1 MISFKNTITV
11 IDCDYIKKRNS
22 SAESGIY
29 TIRPLKN
36 DTTEME
42 VYCDMEG
49 QNGWIVCYFFLKI

>member
-1 MISFKNTITV
+1 M
-11 IDCDYIKKRNS
+11 DCDYIKKKNK

-29 TIRPLKN
+29 KIRPVKN

-49 QNGWIVCYFFLKI
+49 NHGWIVCFSF